1 MLKMNEIRYASKCCS
16 FYSTSRINQLL
27 ERHVIVNLEKKLLH
41 SQKLRVT
48 RAPMPQRSY
57 TEGLEGLA

>member
-27 ERHVIVNLEKKLLH
+27 ERHVVVHLEKNYFIRRNLE
-41 SQKLRVT
+41 
-48 RAPMPQRSY
+48 
-57 TEGLEGLA
+57 